1 MKDESFSSILILQRG
16 DTPNEPRREIN
27 TMTNEKMMKEALMW
41 KLLLSMSVPVV
52 LVTLMM
58 VVYNMA
64 DIFFMGMTG
73 ATMQVAAVK
82 LAGPAFSIIQAFN
95 TLLGMGGCTAIA
107 MALGRKDLDA
117 AKKYSSFS
125 VWAGVGIGVVLMA
138 VVMLFTN
145 PLVRL
150 MGADAATAGY
160 TATYMRIL
168 ALGAPFMVTGGAL
181 GNVVRADGSTAKAA
195 LGSIVGTI
203 TNIALDPLFILV
215 FKWGIAGAAVAT
227 VLGNVVTLVYC
238 VIIMRKS
245 ENFSLSPKY
254 LSLKKDVSLKV
265 IGYGVPM
272 AAGTLLMSFSSIF
285 SNNLM
290 MKHGPIAIAAQG
302 VAGMSSMLIC
312 MVIMGVCMGIQ
323 PAISYAHGAGDRR
336 RVRQIVR
343 GTGIASVLLGT
354 VLALVFF
361 IFRDGFV
368 AGMLND
374 PEVIELGKR
383 MIIGS
388 LITMPI
394 YGVYQMSST
403 YLQATGKVSYATLV
417 SLLRQGIVFIP
428 IIYTMNALLGLN
440 GLIFAGAVADV
451 IATVVGVVLSIV
463 WARKLASEPK
473 MVESVGTVE
482 TAA

>member
-1 MKDESFSSILILQRG
+1 MA
-16 DTPNEPRREIN
+16 
-27 TMTNEKMMKEALMW
+27 NEKMMREAPVW
-41 KLLLSMSVPVV
+41 KLMLKMSLPVV

-64 DIFFMGMTG
+64 DVMFIGMTG

-82 LAGPAFSIIQAFN
+82 LAGPAFSIIQSFN
-95 TLLGMGGCTAIA
+95 TLLGMGACTAIA

-117 AKKYSSFS
+117 ARKYSAFS
-125 VWAGVGIGVVLMA
+125 VWAGVGIGLVLMA
-138 VVMLFTN
+138 AVLLFTD

-150 MGADAATAGY
+150 MGADAATAEY
-160 TATYMRIL
+160 TAAYLRIL
-168 ALGAPFMVTGGAL
+168 ALGAPFMVSGGAL

-195 LGSIVGTI
+195 LGSILGTL

-215 FKWGIAGAAVAT
+215 FKWGVAGAAIAT

-238 VIIMRKS
+238 ALIMRKS
-245 ENFSLSPKY
+245 GNFSLSIKQFT
-254 LSLKKDVSLKV
+254 LKRNVSLKV
-265 IGYGVPM
+265 LGYGVPM
-272 AAGTLLMSFSSIF
+272 AVGTLLMSFASIF
-285 SNNLM
+285 ANNLM
-290 MKHGPIAIAAQG
+290 MGYGPVAIAAQG
-302 VAGMSSMLIC
+302 VAGMSSMLIA

-343 GTGIASVLLGT
+343 GTGIAATLLGT
-354 VLALVFF
+354 LLALAFF
-361 IFRDGFV
+361 AFRDSFV

-383 MIIGS
+383 MITGC

-403 YLQATGKVSYATLV
+403 YLQATGKVSFATLV
-417 SLLRQGIVFIP
+417 SLLRQGIVYIP
-428 IIYTMNALLGLN
+428 VIYAMNAIFGLN

-451 IATVVGVVLSIV
+451 IATAVGAALSVV

-473 MVESVGTVE
+473 TAESIGTE
-482 TAA
+482 EIAA

>member
-16 DTPNEPRREIN
+16 DTPKEPRREID
-27 TMTNEKMMKEALMW
+27 TMTNEKMMKEAPMW

-107 MALGRKDLDA
+107 MALGRKDFDA

-145 PLVRL
+145 PLVKL

-160 TATYMRIL
+160 TAKYLRIL
-168 ALGAPFMVTGGAL
+168 AIGAPLMVSGGAL
-181 GNVVRADGSTAKAA
+181 GNVIRADGSTAKAA

-203 TNIALDPLFILV
+203 TNIALDPLFILA
-215 FKWGIAGAAVAT
+215 FKWGVEGAAIAT
-227 VLGNVVTLVYC
+227 VLGNVVSLIYGVM
-238 VIIMRKS
+238 IMRKS
-245 ENFSLSPKY
+245 ENFSLNIKHFT
-254 LSLKKDVSLKV
+254 LRKDVSLKV

-272 AAGTLLMSFSSIF
+272 AAGTLLASFAGVFI
-285 SNNLM
+285 NNLM
-290 MKHGPIAIAAQG
+290 MEYGPVAIAAQG
-302 VAGMSSMLIC
+302 VAGMSGMVIC

-374 PEVIELGKR
+374 PEVIALGNR

-451 IATVVGVVLSIV
+451 IATVVGAVLSIV
-463 WARKLASEPK
+463 WARKLAAEPK